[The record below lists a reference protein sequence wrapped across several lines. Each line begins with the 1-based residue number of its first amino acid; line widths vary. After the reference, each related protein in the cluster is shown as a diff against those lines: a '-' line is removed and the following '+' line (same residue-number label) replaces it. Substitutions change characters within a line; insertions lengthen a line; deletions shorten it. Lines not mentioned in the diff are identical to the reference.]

1 VDNKTRALYNSRIMK
16 VFLEYMARYHPD
28 VDVDKVLEYA
38 NMTRYEVNDP
48 AHWFDQEQADRF
60 NEILVRLTGNNNIAR
75 DAGRYAVSSE
85 ALGAAKQYTL
95 GLIGPIQTYLLMEK
109 LYPIMSKGASIKA
122 RKVSKNKVEII
133 ARPRPGVEEKPYQC
147 ENRIGTFESLAK
159 LFTDEYAHIDHPEC
173 FHKGAAQCRYI
184 VTWKNMPHVAWRQ
197 AKHYLALL
205 SVVLQPALILFL
217 PLTYWLGIDV
227 SIAFGIIT
235 LSLISERVEKSELI
249 KRLSTQGDVARE
261 LIEEVNTR
269 YNNAL
274 LVQEIGEAASSH
286 LDIKKVIGT
295 AMCIIEKRMDF
306 DRGMVMLAN
315 HEKTRLVYMAGYGYS
330 TEQMKLLEE
339 TEFHLDNPKSKGV
352 FVQSYREQKPVL
364 ISDVSEIER
373 KLSKRSQEFARRM
386 NAKSFIC
393 IPIVYEK
400 ESLGVLIVDNV
411 RSMRPLTQ
419 TDINL
424 LTGIASQ
431 MAISII
437 NAISYQILLES
448 EKKYRDLVENAHSII
463 LQMDKNGRIT
473 FFNEFAQRFFGYT
486 EKEIIGKNIIGTIVP
501 DTPENRA
508 GLGRLIEDLAL
519 NPDRHTVSENKGI
532 LKNGDIVWIAWTYKP
547 IFEEESVKEV
557 LCIGSDVTKLRL
569 AEQEKKNLEAQLQR
583 AQKMEALGRLAGG
596 VAHDLNNI
604 LTGIVS
610 YPDLLLMQIPE
621 DSTLR
626 KPILAIQ
633 KSGEKAAAVVQDL
646 LTMARRGVSVSEVV
660 NLNDIVKEY
669 LKSPEYK
676 RLMQNYP
683 DVVVETDLNPELINI
698 LGSPVHLSKTLM
710 NLVSNAA
717 EAMGS
722 LKGKITIS
730 TKSICLEKQKEGYES
745 IKEGEYSVLSVSDT
759 GQGISPEDLPKIF
772 EPFYTKKVMGLSGS
786 GLGLAVVWGT
796 VKDHNG
802 FIDIQ
807 TETGQGT
814 RFDLYFPV
822 TRKQATKEEE
832 QGVMEDFMGD
842 EKILVVDDV
851 EQQRDIASAL
861 LGRLGY
867 TVIALNSGEKAVEFL
882 KENTVDLV
890 ILDMIMEPGIDGLE
904 TYKRIVETHPD
915 QKAIIVSGYA
925 ETERVKEA
933 QALGVGTYLKKP
945 YTLNKLGS
953 AVRKALDG

>member
-1 VDNKTRALYNSRIMK
+1 
-16 VFLEYMARYHPD
+16 
-28 VDVDKVLEYA
+28 
-38 NMTRYEVNDP
+38 
-48 AHWFDQEQADRF
+48 
-60 NEILVRLTGNNNIAR
+60 
-75 DAGRYAVSSE
+75 
-85 ALGAAKQYTL
+85 
-95 GLIGPIQTYLLMEK
+95 
-109 LYPIMSKGASIKA
+109 
-122 RKVSKNKVEII
+122 
-133 ARPRPGVEEKPYQC
+133 
-147 ENRIGTFESLAK
+147 
-159 LFTDEYAHIDHPEC
+159 
-173 FHKGAAQCRYI
+173 
-184 VTWKNMPHVAWRQ
+184 
-197 AKHYLALL
+197 
-205 SVVLQPALILFL
+205 
-217 PLTYWLGIDV
+217 
-227 SIAFGIIT
+227 
-235 LSLISERVEKSELI
+235 
-249 KRLSTQGDVARE
+249 
-261 LIEEVNTR
+261 
-269 YNNAL
+269 
-274 LVQEIGEAASSH
+274 
-286 LDIKKVIGT
+286 
-295 AMCIIEKRMDF
+295 
-306 DRGMVMLAN
+306 
-315 HEKTRLVYMAGYGYS
+315 
-330 TEQMKLLEE
+330 
-339 TEFHLDNPKSKGV
+339 
-352 FVQSYREQKPVL
+352 
-364 ISDVSEIER
+364 
-373 KLSKRSQEFARRM
+373 
-386 NAKSFIC
+386 
-393 IPIVYEK
+393 
-400 ESLGVLIVDNV
+400 
-411 RSMRPLTQ
+411 MRPLTQ

-486 EKEIIGKNIIGTIVP
+486 EKEIIGKSVIGTIVP
-501 DTPENRA
+501 DTTENRA
-508 GLGRLIEDLAL
+508 GLGKLIEDLAL

-532 LKNGDIVWIAWTYKP
+532 LKNGDTVWIAWTYKP

-676 RLMQNYP
+676 RLVQDYP
-683 DVVVETDLNPELINI
+683 DAVVETDLNPELVNI

-710 NLVSNAA
+710 NLVLNAA

-807 TETGQGT
+807 TETGHGT
-814 RFDLYFPV
+814 RFDLYFPI

>member
-1 VDNKTRALYNSRIMK
+1 MNSKKALYNSRIMK
-16 VFLEYMARYHPD
+16 IFLEYMAQYHPD
-28 VDVDKVLEYA
+28 VDVDKALEYA

-60 NEILVRLTGNNNIAR
+60 NEILVRLTGNENIAR

-95 GLIGPIQTYLLMEK
+95 GMIGPVQTYLLMEK
-109 LYPIMSKGASIKA
+109 LYPIMSKGATIKT
-122 RKVSKNKVEII
+122 RKVAKNKVEII
-133 ARPRPGVEEKPYQC
+133 ARPGPGVKEKPYQC

-159 LFTDEYAHIDHPEC
+159 LFTGEYAHIEHPEC
-173 FHKGAAQCRYI
+173 FHKGASQCRYI
-184 VTWKNMPHVAWRQ
+184 VSWKKLPHIAWRQ
-197 AKHYLALL
+197 TRNY
-205 SVVLQPALILFL
+205 LILFSLLVQPAIVLLL
-217 PLTYWLGIDV
+217 PLAYWVGMDITAV
-227 SIAFGIIT
+227 FGIIS
-235 LSLISERVEKSELI
+235 LSLISERIEKSELTRTL
-249 KRLSTQGDVARE
+249 KTQGEVARE
-261 LIEEVNTR
+261 LIEEINTR

-274 LVQEIGEAASSH
+274 LVQEIGEAAASH
-286 LDIKKVIGT
+286 LDIKKVIT
-295 AMCIIEKRMDF
+295 TVMCIIEKRMDF

-315 HEKTRLVYMAGYGYS
+315 PEKTRLVYMAGFGYTS
-330 TEQMKLLEE
+330 QQMDLLED
-339 TEFHLDNPKSKGV
+339 TEFHLDNPQSRGV

-364 ISDVSEIER
+364 ISDISEIESD
-373 KLSKRSQEFARRM
+373 LSKRSQEFAKKM
-386 NAKSFIC
+386 NARSFIC

-400 ESLGVLIVDNV
+400 ESLGLLIVDNV

-437 NAISYQILLES
+437 NAISYQILQES

-463 LQMDKNGRIT
+463 LQMDKTGKVT
-473 FFNEFAQRFFGYT
+473 FFNEFAQKFFGYRSD
-486 EKEIIGKNIIGTIVP
+486 EIIGKNVIGTIVP
-501 DTPENRA
+501 DTTENKL
-508 GLGRLIEDLAL
+508 GLNKLIEDLGL
-519 NPDRHTVSENKGI
+519 NPDRHTVSENKAM
-532 LKNGDIVWIAWTYKP
+532 LKNGDTVFIAWTFKP
-547 IFEEESVKEV
+547 MFDKDSVNEV
-557 LCIGSDVTKLRL
+557 LCIGSDITKLRL

-610 YPDLLLMQIPE
+610 YPDLLLMQVPE
-621 DSTLR
+621 DSSLR

-646 LTMARRGVSVSEVV
+646 LTMARRGVTVSEVV
-660 NLNDIVKEY
+660 NLNSVVRDY

-676 RLMQNYP
+676 RLMQDYP
-683 DVVVETDLNPELINI
+683 DIVVETDLDPDLLNI

-717 EAMGS
+717 EAMGPAN
-722 LKGKITIS
+722 GEITIS
-730 TKSICLEKQKEGYES
+730 TKSVYLEKPVEGYET

-759 GQGISPEDLPKIF
+759 GDGISQDDLPKIF
-772 EPFYTKKVMGLSGS
+772 EPFYTKKVMGMSGS

-796 VKDHNG
+796 VKDHNA
-802 FIDIQ
+802 FIDIH
-807 TETGQGT
+807 TDIGKGT
-814 RFDLYFPV
+814 RFELYFPI
-822 TRKQATKEEE
+822 TRKQATTKLEA
-832 QGVMEDFMGD
+832 GNMEDYMGD
-842 EKILVVDDV
+842 GKILVVDDIG
-851 EQQRDIASAL
+851 QQRDIASAL

-867 TVIALNSGEKAVEFL
+867 TVIAVDSGEKAVEFL
-882 KENTVDLV
+882 KENYVDLV

-904 TYKRIVETHPD
+904 TYKRIIKTRPG

-933 QALGVGTYLKKP
+933 QTLGVGFYLKKP
-945 YTLNKLGS
+945 YTLNKLGR
-953 AVRKALDG
+953 AVKNALDA